1 MNKKTTDIV
10 AYLTPLGF
18 IIAFLAGTKTESRFH
33 LNQALVLIL
42 AEVLVEIVDA
52 ILAHIPLINV
62 VASILL
68 AIVAIGL
75 FVLWIMGLVSAI
87 KGEEKPVPVLGE
99 IQLLK

>member
-18 IIAFLAGTKTESRFH
+18 ILAFLVGTKAESRFH

-75 FVLWIMGLVSAI
+75 VVLWIMGLVSAI

>member
-18 IIAFLAGTKTESRFH
+18 ILAFLVGTKTESRFH

-52 ILAHIPLINV
+52 ILEHIPLVNV

>member
-18 IIAFLAGTKTESRFH
+18 ILAFLAGTKTESRFH

-99 IQLLK
+99 IRLLK

>member
-18 IIAFLAGTKTESRFH
+18 ILAFLVGTKTESRFH

-52 ILAHIPLINV
+52 ILAHIPLINA

-99 IQLLK
+99 IRLLK

>member
-18 IIAFLAGTKTESRFH
+18 IIAFLVGTKTESRFR

-52 ILAHIPLINV
+52 ILEHIPLVNV

>member
-18 IIAFLAGTKTESRFH
+18 ILAFLVGTKTESRFH

>member
-18 IIAFLAGTKTESRFH
+18 ILAFLVGTKTESRFH

-42 AEVLVEIVDA
+42 AEVLVEILDA
-52 ILAHIPLINV
+52 ILEHIPLVNV

-75 FVLWIMGLVSAI
+75 LVLWIMGLVSAI

>member
-18 IIAFLAGTKTESRFH
+18 ILAFLVGTKTESRFH

-42 AEVLVEIVDA
+42 AEVLVEIADA
-52 ILAHIPLINV
+52 ILAHIPLVNV

>member
-18 IIAFLAGTKTESRFH
+18 IIAFLVGTKTESRFH

-52 ILAHIPLINV
+52 ILEHIPLVNV

>member
-18 IIAFLAGTKTESRFH
+18 ILAFLVGTKTESRFH

-42 AEVLVEIVDA
+42 AEVLVEILDA
-52 ILAHIPLINV
+52 ILEHIPLVNV